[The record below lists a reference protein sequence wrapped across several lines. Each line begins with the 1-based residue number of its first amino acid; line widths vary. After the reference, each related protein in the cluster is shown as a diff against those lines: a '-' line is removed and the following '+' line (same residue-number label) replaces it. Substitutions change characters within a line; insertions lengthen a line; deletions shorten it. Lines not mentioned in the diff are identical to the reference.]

1 MNTQNCLEG
10 THLACRLAAQASRA
24 ADREAIVHGERR
36 VTYGDLWR
44 EAQKVAAWLQAIGLR
59 RGDRVALL
67 MDNSP
72 DYAAAYYGVLLAGG
86 AVVALNTAVKA
97 PEIVNWIRHSEAHA
111 LIADARHAELPA
123 VLEAAPESLAVLVL
137 GKSRQ
142 PLPRP
147 VVSWDELPVADDFVP
162 ATTRDDDLGAIIY
175 TSGTT
180 GAPKGVM
187 LSHGNLA
194 ANLDSIL
201 AYLRLTEADSIVNV
215 LPFYYSYGNS
225 VLHTHLAVGGRL
237 ILENSLMYPHKVVE
251 RIVSERATG
260 FSGVPSTFALLL
272 SRVDLQQYDL
282 SGLRYITQA
291 GGAMPPAH
299 TRRLRQILG
308 ETDIVIMYGQT
319 EATARIAWLPP
330 ERIDDKP
337 GSCGKAI
344 PGVEV
349 EIRDENDQ
357 PVPPGTV
364 GEICVRG
371 ANIMQG
377 YWRNPEATAEVVV
390 DGWLHTGDLAR
401 MDEEGFLFIEGRSSD
416 MIKAGANRISPQ
428 EIEEVIQELEAVA
441 EAGVVGVPDEILGE
455 AIKAVVVPRQGVE
468 LDKRTILAHCRQRLA
483 LYKIPKFVEFAEA
496 LPKTASGKIRRY
508 LLNPAAAG

>member
-1 MNTQNCLEG
+1 METHNRLEG
-10 THLACRLAAQASRA
+10 THLAYRLAEQVNRA
-24 ADREAIVHGERR
+24 AEREAIVHGERR
-36 VTYGDLWR
+36 MPYGELWH
-44 EAQKVAAWLQAIGLR
+44 EAQKVAAWLTSIGLQ

-97 PEIVNWIRHSEAHA
+97 PEIVNWLQHSEASA
-111 LIADARHAELPA
+111 LIADARHSELPA
-123 VLEAAPESLAVLVL
+123 VLEGMPDRLVVLAL
-137 GKSRQ
+137 GDSRK
-142 PLPRP
+142 PLPG
-147 VVSWDELPVADDFVP
+147 PVASWNALPAANDFVP
-162 ATTRDDDLGAIIY
+162 VTTRDSDLGAIIY

-187 LSHGNLA
+187 LSQGNLA

-201 AYLRLTEADSIVNV
+201 AYLRLTKADSIVNV

-225 VLHTHLAVGGRL
+225 VLHTHLAVGGRI
-237 ILENSLMYPHKVVE
+237 ILENSLMYPHRVVE
-251 RIVSERATG
+251 RIVNEKATG

-272 SRVDLQQYDL
+272 SRVALQQYDL
-282 SGLRYITQA
+282 TSLRYVTQA

-299 TRRLRQILG
+299 TRRLREILG
-308 ETDIVIMYGQT
+308 NTDIVIMYGQT

-330 ERIDDKP
+330 DRIDDKP

-357 PVPPGTV
+357 PVPPGTL

-377 YWRNPEATAEVVV
+377 YWRNPEATAKVVV
-390 DGWLHTGDLAR
+390 NGWLHTGDLAR
-401 MDEEGFLFIEGRSSD
+401 MDEEGFLFIEGRRSD

-428 EIEEVIQELEAVA
+428 EIEEVIQELDAVA

-455 AIKAVVVPRQGVE
+455 AIKAVIVPREGAH
-468 LDKRTILAHCRQRLA
+468 LDKRTILSHCRKRLA

-508 LLNPAAAG
+508 LLNEAKAG

>member
-1 MNTQNCLEG
+1 MDTQTRLEG
-10 THLACRLAAQASRA
+10 LHLHHRLAEQARRA
-24 ADREAIVHGERR
+24 PQREAIVQGERR
-36 VTYGDLWR
+36 VTYGELWTA
-44 EAQKVAAWLQAIGLR
+44 AQKVAAWLQAAGLE

-97 PEIVNWIRHSEAHA
+97 PEIVNWLNHSEARA
-111 LIADARHAELPA
+111 LIADGRQPELPA
-123 VLEAAPESLAVLVL
+123 VLDAAPAGLAVLVQ
-137 GKSRQ
+137 GESRR

-147 VVSWDELPVADDFVP
+147 VERWNTLPAAAPVAVETGD
-162 ATTRDDDLGAIIY
+162 ADLGAIIY

-201 AYLRLTEADSIVNV
+201 AYLRLTEHDSIVNV

-272 SRVDLQQYDL
+272 SRVDLKQYDL
-282 SGLRYITQA
+282 TCLRYVTQA

-299 TRRLRQILG
+299 TRRLREILG
-308 ETDIVIMYGQT
+308 ATDIVIMYGQT

-330 ERIDDKP
+330 ERLDDKP

-349 EIRDENDQ
+349 EIRDEQDH

-371 ANIMQG
+371 ANIMLG
-377 YWRNPEATAEVVV
+377 YWRNPEATAEVVRN
-390 DGWLHTGDLAR
+390 GWLHTGDLAR

-455 AIKAVVVPRQGVE
+455 AIKAVVVPREGAE
-468 LDKRTILAHCRQRLA
+468 LDARTVLAHCRKRLA
-483 LYKIPKFVEFAEA
+483 MYKIPKYVTFAEA

-508 LLNPAAAG
+508 LLGSLDA